1 MRAIEVIR
9 YLEQQNRI
17 PELARAIEYVITE
30 QRTPRNRDAHRA
42 RAMAPLVIA
51 AATGAAALALLAV
64 MLSSAEMLVR
74 VGLAGHVWYVL
85 LLLLGL
91 FAAVTVFSIF
101 KSYAR
106 YSGKALGGTLE
117 LGGPVVVMLAVVVLG
132 FYLAAAPA
140 QRFDVTVFLHGKAG
154 RQAVVLR
161 NHGKVALDLGA
172 DKRIEA
178 VGDKGE
184 VRFAGIPVDMRD
196 REVALGLDDDTYELV
211 KPELTIRLNQ
221 EAVYAAI
228 QPKQLLLVGYVSD
241 EHGRPLP
248 QARAVIAKATTVT
261 DQDGRFE
268 IKLPADLPEGD
279 HSITITAAGY
289 EPWRGQAVPG
299 GNPLRVR
306 LSPSSDGK

>member
-1 MRAIEVIR
+1 
-9 YLEQQNRI
+9 
-17 PELARAIEYVITE
+17 
-30 QRTPRNRDAHRA
+30 
-42 RAMAPLVIA
+42 
-51 AATGAAALALLAV
+51 
-64 MLSSAEMLVR
+64 MLVR
-74 VGLAGHVWYVL
+74 VGLTGHVWYVL
-85 LLLLGL
+85 LLVLGL
-91 FAAVTVFSIF
+91 FAAVTVFSLF

-106 YSGKALGGTLE
+106 YRGKALGVTLE
-117 LGGPVVVMLAVVVLG
+117 LGGPVVVMLVIVVLG
-132 FYLAAAPA
+132 FYLAPAPA
-140 QRFDVTVFLHGKAG
+140 QRFDVTVFLHGKVG

-184 VRFAGIPVDMRD
+184 VRFAGIPDDLRD
-196 REVALGLDDDTYELV
+196 REVALGLDDDIYELV
-211 KPELTIRLNQ
+211 KPELTIRLDQ
-221 EAVYAAI
+221 AAVYAAI
-228 QPKQLLLVGYVSD
+228 QPKQLPLVGYVSD

-299 GNPLRVR
+299 GDPLRVQ